1 MKTFAQHS
9 KEQFTLKV
17 KYDGTF
23 EKGRGPTGVA
33 YAIPSGHPDA
43 ENPRTRKKYP
53 ERQTPQYKK
62 LYKAILKKKAPKLLR
77 SHPINEESLEEAP
90 LIQDQIPAVKSMAT
104 KIVNLLTKEN
114 SKRRIQLMTQVG
126 RAVGIKVKELPNGKI
141 ELR

>member
-62 LYKAILKKKAPKLLR
+62 LYKAILKKKAPKLLQ

-114 SKRRIQLMTQVG
+114 SKRRIQLMWSRIHWDLSG
-126 RAVGIKVKELPNGKI
+126 RKGNWK
-141 ELR
+141 

>member
-126 RAVGIKVKELPNGKI
+126 RAVGIKVKVLPKGKI